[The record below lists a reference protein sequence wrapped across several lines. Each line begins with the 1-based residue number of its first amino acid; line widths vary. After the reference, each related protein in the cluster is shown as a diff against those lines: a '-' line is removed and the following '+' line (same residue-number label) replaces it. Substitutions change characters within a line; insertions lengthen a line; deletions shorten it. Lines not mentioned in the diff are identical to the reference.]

1 MLNNNIIPKKEL
13 VDPNKRKMRKKLN
26 LRKKL
31 RIVEEASNEESD
43 DSKMGTFRT
52 LPREERSPKR
62 GFKNR
67 LE

>member
-43 DSKMGTFRT
+43 DSKMGTLRT